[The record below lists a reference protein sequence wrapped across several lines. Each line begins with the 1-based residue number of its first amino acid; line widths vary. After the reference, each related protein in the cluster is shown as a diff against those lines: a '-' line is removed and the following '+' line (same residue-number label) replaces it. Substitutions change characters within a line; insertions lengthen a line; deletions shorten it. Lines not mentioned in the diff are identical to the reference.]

1 MHPASSPSEERPAAP
16 APAAPPQP
24 ARDSRGSAPPATF
37 AEKTPLPRPSFYFD
51 AFEDRRPRPPMPAHA
66 GREFALQAV
75 ATCAVVLGLWY
86 LTWRWTSS
94 VNWDQWYIGVPLIVA
109 ETLAFFG
116 SILFFATTSHVGDT
130 PWQPPPA
137 KAGDVLAPGEAA
149 GQPATDAAGDAAG
162 PSRDPALER
171 PLAVDLFIPTYN
183 EDPELVRLS
192 IRDAKAMRYPHPI
205 DLRVHVL
212 DDGRRSAMRQIA
224 VEEDV
229 GYLTRT
235 GNAGYKAGNLRNA
248 LEQTSGELLVICD
261 ADTRLFPDFLART
274 LGYFRDPKVAWVQ
287 TPQWFYDLDEG
298 TPLPEWLARRL
309 RLGAVGRGLGRAVQ
323 AIFGEL
329 RVGKDPLGNDPE
341 MFYDVILRRRGW
353 ANAAF
358 CCGAASVHRREAVM
372 EAALK
377 AFGEQVGRDV
387 ERATVDVVDPTLRSD
402 LSAMVA
408 VEAVRANEVTPYKFH
423 VSEDIY
429 TSIILHSDRERGWRS
444 VFHAEPLSKMLS
456 PQDLL
461 TWTIQRF
468 KYAGG
473 TLDIARN
480 DNPLRR
486 TMSFWQKLM
495 YGTTIYSYLSPLWTV
510 VMLVM
515 PILYFFTGISAVTT
529 YDLPFYA
536 HIVPFLVVN
545 RLAFMLATWGVESW
559 RGEQYYLSFFWAN
572 LKALVHVLRGLP
584 VKFTV
589 TPKVKQAGN
598 FLGLALPHLT
608 LVILTGLGLVFRGA
622 LVLFD
627 ESPAGPFVVN
637 LFWSLWNASCLMAM
651 LSAAF
656 YKTTAEQSESGAL
669 R

>member
-1 MHPASSPSEERPAAP
+1 MHPASSPSE
-16 APAAPPQP
+16 PPDASP
-24 ARDSRGSAPPATF
+24 SAPPSRATSPAAREQGEDRDGSPAPPPPTL
-37 AEKTPLPRPSFYFD
+37 AEKTPLPEPRPRFYFD
-51 AFEDRRPRPPMPAHA
+51 AFEDRRPPAPMPVHA
-66 GREFALQAV
+66 GREFALQAT
-75 ATCAVVLGLWY
+75 ASCAILLGIWY
-86 LTWRWTSS
+86 LSWRWTSS
-94 VNWDQWYIGVPLIVA
+94 INWDQWYIGVPLIVA
-109 ETLAFFG
+109 ETMAFFG
-116 SILFFATTSHVGDT
+116 SILFFVTTSKTEDT
-130 PWQPPPA
+130 PWQAPPSKLSEILSPA
-137 KAGDVLAPGEAA
+137 DAP
-149 GQPATDAAGDAAG
+149 DAAHD
-162 PSRDPALER
+162 R
-171 PLAVDLFIPTYN
+171 PLAVDVLIPTYN

-192 IRDAKAMRYPHPI
+192 VRDAKAMTYPHPL
-205 DLRVHVL
+205 DVRVHVL
-212 DDGRRSAMRQIA
+212 DDGKRSSMRQVA
-224 VEEDV
+224 AEEGV
-229 GYLTRT
+229 GYVTRA
-235 GNAGYKAGNLRNA
+235 NNVGYKAGNLRNA
-248 LEQTSGELLVICD
+248 LEQTSGDLLIICD
-261 ADTRLFPDFLART
+261 ADTRVFPHFLERV

-287 TPQWFYDLDEG
+287 TPQWFYDLDLG
-298 TPLPEWLARRL
+298 TPLPEWLGQRL
-309 RLGAVGRGLGRAVQ
+309 RLGAVGRALGRGVQ

-358 CCGAASVHRREAVM
+358 CCGAGSVHRREAVM

-377 AFGEQVGRDV
+377 AFAEQVDHDV
-387 ERATVDVVDPTLRSD
+387 ARATVDVTDPSLKSD

-444 VFHAEPLSKMLS
+444 VFHPEPLSKMLS

-473 TLDIARN
+473 TLDIAKN

-486 TMSFWQKLM
+486 TMSIWQKLM
-495 YGTTIYSYLSPLWTV
+495 YGTTIYSYLSPLWTT

-515 PILYFFTGISAVTT
+515 PILYFFTGISAVTA

-545 RLAFMLATWGVESW
+545 RVAFMLSTWGTESW

-572 LKALVHVLRGLP
+572 WQALIHVLRGKP

-598 FLGLALPHLT
+598 FLGLAMPHLL
-608 LVILTGLGLVFRGA
+608 LVALTGLGLLLRGA
-622 LVLFD
+622 LVLD
-627 ESPAGPFVVN
+627 GDSPLAPFVVN
-637 LFWSLWNASCLMAM
+637 VFWALWNASCLMAM

-656 YKTTAEQSESGAL
+656 YKSEGE
-669 R
+669 